1 MTRQRLPVAKRAEIA
16 FVQWGP
22 WVAAAVAVAA
32 FACGRL
38 LDPWPAWFVVAF
50 DVAQVTAAVAFAL
63 AGADLL
69 RIWGTTRQGR
79 LLVAAIL
86 AVWVVAAAAQVAS
99 ERPVPAAAFIAALSL
114 LALIGIDL
122 FAKQVAAKLPRRPEW
137 EVLHRLSSITA
148 LAEPLSQEEAVR
160 RAPEFLGMLEGA
172 QRFRTPGTAEYLD
185 LFAERA
191 RFDLGVG
198 PEPADPD
205 ALDAR
210 WQHLHRVLAQ
220 TFAPYRAWMVEP
232 PAEPS
237 STRKEPVQA

>member
-1 MTRQRLPVAKRAEIA
+1 MTRHRLPVAIRAELA

-22 WVAAAVAVAA
+22 WIAAAVAVAA
-32 FACGRL
+32 FVLGRL
-38 LDPWPAWFVVAF
+38 LDPWPAWFLIAF

-79 LLVAAIL
+79 LVVAAVL
-86 AVWVVAAAAQVAS
+86 AVWVVATTAQFVS

-114 LALIGIDL
+114 LALIGIYMR
-122 FAKQVAAKLPRRPEW
+122 AKQVSAKLPRRPEW

-148 LAEPLSQEEAVR
+148 MAEPLTQEEAVR

-172 QRFRTPGTAEYLD
+172 QRFRTPDTAEYLD

-198 PEPADPD
+198 PEPADPG

-210 WQHLHRVLAQ
+210 WQDLHRMLGHI
-220 TFAPYRAWMVEP
+220 FAPYRAWWVEP
-232 PAEPS
+232 PGEQS
-237 STRKEPVQA
+237 STS